1 VSGLISLGPRPLPS
15 SASPDPEAA
24 FPDLRRPTRGQW
36 ACLAGLLMVAALA
49 YALPLRDRPLWSQD
63 EARVALLAG
72 DTLQRGLRLPAHV
85 RETPYLNKPPL
96 YFWSVALVSWP
107 GGQVSE
113 RTAPIPS
120 VIAALVALAGVFAI
134 GRLLTGP
141 STGFVAVAV
150 LATSPGFFLHSHQV
164 LPDMALTAAL
174 TWALYFLLRALR
186 AVRPR
191 PAHLV
196 GFYACVA
203 AALWIKGM
211 AALLVLPAAL
221 AATVAARGWRGV
233 RDLRPGLGLA
243 IVAVAILPWAI
254 PYAVAPGHE
263 SSQSM
268 GARAAIRWY
277 LDRSSRASE
286 LIPLGGGFVMF
297 LPWTLWLVPAA
308 LWWWRTP
315 DRDTY
320 RPLVAWMLV
329 EAALLALSVQ
339 QRARYLLIVYPV
351 FALLVAAAVTA
362 SGAGA
367 RTLIRLQGAVVA
379 VLALAL
385 AVIGT
390 WLLLRDDS
398 GRESTPLEGLLS
410 VSAEGPFLLV
420 LLLAGLAGAFLTLR
434 AGGSPAR
441 ALACV
446 AGSLALVLL
455 VEAWIYPARLIAQT
469 PVRAFAQEARP
480 KLDPRLPVLG
490 HPDASLAF
498 DLYFDHPVREEPQR
512 AAVVR
517 RLERPAEGALLLRE
531 KGWAELGPAAHPS
544 WCPLARAAIGERE
557 FILVGACR

>member
-1 VSGLISLGPRPLPS
+1 MSETISLGARPLP
-15 SASPDPEAA
+15 ASTSPAPEAA
-24 FPDLRRPTRGQW
+24 FAAPRRPTRRQW
-36 ACLAGLLMVAALA
+36 ACLAALLLVAATA
-49 YALPLRDRPLWSQD
+49 YALPLRDRPLWNQD

-72 DTLQRGLRLPAHV
+72 DTLHHGPRLPARV

-120 VIAALVALAGVFAI
+120 VIAALVSLIGTFAI

-141 STGFVAVAV
+141 STGLVAVAV

-174 TWALYFLLRALR
+174 VWALYFLLRALR

-191 PAHLV
+191 PAHLI
-196 GFYACVA
+196 GFYACVGVGF
-203 AALWIKGM
+203 WIKGVPV
-211 AALLVLPAAL
+211 LLVLPATL
-221 AATVAARGWRGV
+221 AATVAARGWPGV
-233 RDLRPGLGLA
+233 RDLRPWLGLT
-243 IVAVAILPWAI
+243 ILAVAMLPWAI
-254 PYAVAPGHE
+254 PYALAPGYE
-263 SSQSM
+263 RSQSM
-268 GARAAIRWY
+268 GAGTAVRWY
-277 LDRSSRASE
+277 LDRTTRASAP
-286 LIPLGGGFVMF
+286 IPLRGGLVMF

-315 DRDTY
+315 DRVTY

-329 EAALLALSVQ
+329 QVPLLALSVQ
-339 QRARYLLIVYPV
+339 QRPRYLLIVYPV

-362 SGAGA
+362 PGSGARA
-367 RTLIRLQGAVVA
+367 LIRLHLAVVA
-379 VLALAL
+379 VLALAFAATGAWFL
-385 AVIGT
+385 R
-390 WLLLRDDS
+390 RDDAE
-398 GRESTPLEGLLS
+398 REATPLEGLLS
-410 VSAEGPFLLV
+410 ASAEGPFLLV
-420 LLLAGLAGAFLTLR
+420 LLLAGLAGAFLLLR

-441 ALACV
+441 AIACV

-490 HPDASLAF
+490 HPDANLAF
-498 DLYFDHPVREEPQR
+498 DLYLDHPVREVPQR
-512 AAVVR
+512 AAVAR
-517 RLERPAEGALLLRE
+517 RLERPAEGVLLLRE
-531 KGWAELGPAAHPS
+531 KGWAELGAVAHPS
-544 WCPLARAAIGERE
+544 WCPLARAEIGERE